1 MQKCRKE
8 NLPVEILIKVSFQR
22 VVALAGHFATL
33 YQELDFNEVFF
44 YIIDSYSEESL
55 KESYLAQ
62 IFHYEHQSAGKNVQ
76 SPQSVLIKVS
86 FQGVVAL
93 AGHFAT
99 LCQERDFYE
108 AFFFS
113 LLIFKKKRQIL

>member
-1 MQKCRKE
+1 MPTVCYDERTRKREGEKCRKE
-8 NLPVEILIKVSFQR
+8 NLPAKI
-22 VVALAGHFATL
+22 
-33 YQELDFNEVFF
+33 
-44 YIIDSYSEESL
+44 
-55 KESYLAQ
+55 
-62 IFHYEHQSAGKNVQ
+62 
-76 SPQSVLIKVS
+76 LIKVS

-93 AGHFAT
+93 VGHFTT